1 MIKYIILSLW
11 LVPLWT
17 FSQNEDLREEI
28 RKNLRLEDSIVSLNR
43 KFSLI
48 SSENINIID
57 SLNTRL
63 IALNT
68 EIESW
73 SKFADE
79 RKQLSNIKKE
89 LTQIQK
95 ENQVLSAQLI
105 IFETLKKEKEQ
116 IQREVIHLTENKRT
130 LSIEITELQQ
140 FKTGYSSSK
149 QKQENYL
156 LNLISRYNIDDM
168 VIIGYSLITLEAD
181 LDFLLL
187 FNPDN
192 KKYIDKIGKWI
203 TIKNAQNLLAVKFSE
218 TEIKSALNDLNLI
231 NDISIINELKKD
243 LELYSTKNNIVIDL
257 LAKLNQINAI
267 KVKGLPTDIIQE
279 KRKDIYAVL
288 SLELDYNAEINRAK
302 YIYLNEI
309 IELIKKTK
317 DSDIDAD
324 LTFIKDLL

>member
-28 RKNLRLEDSIVSLNR
+28 RKNLRLEDSIASLNR

-267 KVKGLPTDIIQE
+267 EVKGLPTDIIQE